1 MPSDKSGF
9 MYIPNTE
16 DWKKEELQQ
25 TLYQR
30 ETNLTYVRIVHE
42 LHLTKIP
49 SPIKGKKTP
58 SPIKEEKA
66 ATKAETAT
74 EDGEEEDN
82 YLDLDLSGGQI
93 QIVEFYAPWW

>member
-1 MPSDKSGF
+1 

-49 SPIKGKKTP
+49 SPIKGE
-58 SPIKEEKA
+58 KEAAKAAA
-66 ATKAETAT
+66 ATK
-74 EDGEEEDN
+74 DGEEEEEVQEDN

>member
-1 MPSDKSGF
+1 MPSDRSGF

-49 SPIKGKKTP
+49 SPTKGE
-58 SPIKEEKA
+58 KEA
-66 ATKAETAT
+66 AIANTATK
-74 EDGEEEDN
+74 DGEEEEVQEDN